1 MEESNLQE
9 HEVVEE
15 NEAIIESNTDTFI
28 DEQEQVEE
36 KFYTQEDIDALQAQV
51 DELSQ
56 YKPNELTDDE
66 VKIQEKLESIW
77 QREVNAT
84 LKEEG
89 LEIFSEFINAGV
101 DDTDALNK
109 QITKLKEIVGK
120 IKLSNGYQPTNHKS
134 VDGYSLA
141 KKNKDSKSMI
151 SEKLNF

>member
-1 MEESNLQE
+1 M
-9 HEVVEE
+9 
-15 NEAIIESNTDTFI
+15 
-28 DEQEQVEE
+28 
-36 KFYTQEDIDALQAQV
+36 

-56 YKPNELTDDE
+56 YKPKELTEDE
-66 VKIQEKLESIW
+66 IKIQEKLESIW

-109 QITKLKEIVGK
+109 QITQLKEIVGK
-120 IKLSNGYQPTNHKS
+120 LKLSNSYQPTNHKS

-141 KKNKDSKSMI
+141 KKNKDTKSMI